1 MRAAQQ
7 KSALSTP
14 TPAVAEPPK
23 PAAPALDDDDDDLMC
38 TMCMSSFWYVNF
50 VNFRGEGDLCGKK
63 GKN

>member
-14 TPAVAEPPK
+14 TPVVEPPK

-50 VNFRGEGDLCGKK
+50 LCYRGI
-63 GKN
+63 